1 MSSKERLPIFP
12 SRGAQMMMKA
22 RLKGAQKG
30 HSLLKKKADALQMR
44 FRMILNKIIQT
55 KTLMGEV
62 MKEAAFSLAEAKFAT
77 GDFNQVVLQNVTKAQ
92 IKIRTKKDN
101 VAGVTLPVFECYQ
114 DGTDTY
120 ELAGLARGGQQLA
133 KLKKNYQSAV
143 RLLVELASL
152 QTSFVTLDEVIKI
165 TNRRVNAIEHVIIP
179 RIDRTLAYIISE
191 LDELEREE
199 FYRLK
204 KIQDKKKIHKAKVEK
219 EKQALIQA
227 GLLKESSAGNLLD
240 EGDEDLLF

>member
-1 MSSKERLPIFP
+1 MSGKDKLPIFP
-12 SRGAQMMMKA
+12 SRGAQTMMKG
-22 RLKGAQKG
+22 RLMGAQKG

-44 FRMILNKIIQT
+44 FRLILSKIIQT

-62 MKEAAFSLAEAKFAT
+62 MKEAAFSLAEAKFTT

-101 VAGVTLPVFECYQ
+101 VAGVTLPVFESYQ

-133 KLKKNYQSAV
+133 KLKKNYQTAIK
-143 RLLVELASL
+143 LLVELASL
-152 QTSFVTLDEVIKI
+152 QTSFVTLDDVIKI

-179 RIDRTLAYIISE
+179 RIEKTLAYIISE

-204 KIQDKKKIHKAKVEK
+204 KIQDKKKIANKKK
-219 EKQALIQA
+219 EQ
-227 GLLKESSAGNLLD
+227 LKKDMKEADYGNMLD